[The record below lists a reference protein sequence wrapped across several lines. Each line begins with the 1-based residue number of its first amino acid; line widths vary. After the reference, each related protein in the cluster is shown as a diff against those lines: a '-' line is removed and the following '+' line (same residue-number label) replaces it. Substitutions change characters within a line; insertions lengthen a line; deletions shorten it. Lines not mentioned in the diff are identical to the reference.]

1 MNRFISDIPAIAN
14 LKWTTPRKGKPIQ
27 VTQAIKVN
35 NTTVALSTIGTLYV
49 MSVDRIRDA
58 RAIDLNVRTAGRRSR
73 WARRTWTGW
82 VIDLLEAAVILGQLP
97 PEALA
102 EWKQKHKDVD
112 DRNSRRYNAREAAK
126 SVSELGLKVPA
137 PLQRLADE
145 PDEEVGE

>member
-49 MSVDRIRDA
+49 MSVDRIKDA

-112 DRNSRRYNAREAAK
+112 ERNTRRYNARAAVK
-126 SVSELGLKVPA
+126 SIKDLGLKVPA